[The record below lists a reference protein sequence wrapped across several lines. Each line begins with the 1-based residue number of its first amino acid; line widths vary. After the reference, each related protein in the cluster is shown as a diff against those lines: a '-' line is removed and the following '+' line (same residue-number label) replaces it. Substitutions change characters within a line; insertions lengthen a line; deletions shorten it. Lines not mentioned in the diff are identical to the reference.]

1 MLGFGLV
8 LMGLWLAEWDN
19 EGGRRAGRSFD
30 LVTGLG
36 LVVNWLSGLVVF
48 RYPKVK
54 DRELFGN
61 RK

>member
-1 MLGFGLV
+1 MIGGVLGFALV
-8 LMGLWLAEWDN
+8 LVGLRVAEWDN
-19 EGGRRAGRSFD
+19 KDGRRAGGSFD

-54 DRELFGN
+54 DR
-61 RK
+61 

>member
-1 MLGFGLV
+1 MLGFALV
-8 LMGLWLAEWDN
+8 LVGLRVAEWDN
-19 EGGRRAGRSFD
+19 KAGRRAGGSFD

-54 DRELFGN
+54 DR
-61 RK
+61 